1 VEAPENPSPA
11 EIIACSKCGSENPE
25 AKRFCPHC
33 GFPAALVYKLPVSAW
48 QSIEPAIKAYA
59 ILFGV
64 DLLFLSLKITP
75 KSIHLEIEILIDLL
89 FYSVVL
95 FAVYPFRSKI
105 FFLSRRFFNEYYSP
119 LKMVPMAILT
129 GAGIYLYFQLV
140 EMLGV
145 STISYL
151 EKTDLGT
158 LRIPWAFIS
167 TVLLAP
173 VFEEIFF
180 RGYLFQ
186 KFRLVLKPGQTI
198 LLQGLLFGIIHLNPA
213 MYISHTMMGIL
224 YGYFRYRTKSLL
236 PGIVCHVLWNFCVV
250 GAEYWRLTLN

>member
-1 VEAPENPSPA
+1 MVFKQPTS
-11 EIIACSKCGSENPE
+11 
-25 AKRFCPHC
+25 
-33 GFPAALVYKLPVSAW
+33 AL

-64 DLLFLSLKITP
+64 DLLFLLLKITP
-75 KSIHLEIEILIDLL
+75 KSIHLHIEILIDFL
-89 FYSVVL
+89 FYSVIL
-95 FAVYPFRSKI
+95 FAVYPFKSKI
-105 FFLSRRFFNEYYSP
+105 IFLSRRFFNEYYPP
-119 LKMVPMAILT
+119 LKMVSLAILT

-140 EMLGV
+140 GMLGV

-151 EKTDLGT
+151 EKADLGT
-158 LRIPWAFIS
+158 FRVPWAFTS

-186 KFRLVLKPGQTI
+186 KFRLVLTPRQTI

-236 PGIVCHVLWNFCVV
+236 PGITCHALWNFCVV
-250 GAEYWRLTLN
+250 GAEYWQLTLK